1 MNFLP
6 RIEEILLLA
15 IWKLESDA
23 YGLALIE
30 QVEKD
35 TGTTWLTGS
44 IYGALVRLKKNGY
57 VKAKKMDHPVENTGR
72 PRVYYTLTPYGM
84 EKLAA
89 IQRVNRSLWRGV
101 PDLDESIKN

>member
-6 RIEEILLLA
+6 RIEEIILLA
-15 IWKLESDA
+15 IWKLESNA

-44 IYGALVRLKKNGY
+44 IYGALIRLKKNGY
-57 VKAKKMDHPVENTGR
+57 VRAKKMDHPVEHTGR
-72 PRVYYTLTPYGM
+72 PRVYYTLTSVGI

-89 IQRVNRSLWRGV
+89 IQKVNRSLWKGV
-101 PDLDESIKN
+101 PDLDKSI